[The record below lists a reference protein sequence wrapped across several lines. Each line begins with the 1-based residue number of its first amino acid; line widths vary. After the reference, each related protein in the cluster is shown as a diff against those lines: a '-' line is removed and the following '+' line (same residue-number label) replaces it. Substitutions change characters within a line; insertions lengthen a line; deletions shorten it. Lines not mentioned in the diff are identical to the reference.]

1 MHILQ
6 LCWDALLLLD
16 KLNFKMSPNL
26 FAMVLCVG
34 DRSYVAQRQRSDAED
49 NGRPKKRI
57 KMASVVV
64 TDAILIRSL
73 GLPLSS
79 ASLRCLCA
87 TYDRT
92 PKHNTI
98 AKRCG
103 DILKLYCR

>member
-57 KMASVVV
+57 KMASVV
-64 TDAILIRSL
+64 T
-73 GLPLSS
+73 GW
-79 ASLRCLCA
+79 LR
-87 TYDRT
+87 TRQQ
-92 PKHNTI
+92 KHDGGEKQKPQRDWYTM
-98 AKRCG
+98 C
-103 DILKLYCR
+103 CFV